1 MNCSLLLGLSGFAV
15 AFVTT
20 VEGVSYARAEPF
32 VLARV
37 DAESAVHD
45 VRSVL
50 AHGGTEWTAVR
61 TPICRISHHPRNG
74 SRAPQRVCPEM
85 LADGRA
91 RATSVDGSRP
101 HTGAQSSAPALK
113 TATQRRPAQTN
124 DKNGHAFGRRYCHV
138 NTLT

>member
-15 AFVTT
+15 ALVTT
-20 VEGVSYARAEPF
+20 LEGVSYARAEPF
-32 VLARV
+32 ALARV

-45 VRSVL
+45 VRSAL

-85 LADGRA
+85 LADGRS
-91 RATSVDGSRP
+91 RATSFDGSRS

-113 TATQRRPAQTN
+113 TASQRRRAQTN
-124 DKNGHAFGRRYCHV
+124 DKNGPAFVRRYCHV